1 MIPSLPK
8 PIKLF
13 IGALYS
19 DRNLLEKAMTDA
31 EDTFSPIDSVSKDFP
46 FTMTTYY
53 DAEMS
58 TPIFRRF
65 YSFKE
70 LVSPDILARAKLV
83 TNSIED
89 RYAFGKSRKVNLD
102 VGYMDYD
109 KIVLASA
116 KYGIHKISI
125 GSGIYADMAL
135 HYEKGNF
142 FPYQWAFMDFQSADY
157 QSFFFNMRTIYKR
170 QLKEFHTSE

>member
-8 PIKLF
+8 PVKLF

-19 DRNLLEKAMTDA
+19 DTILLEQAMTDA
-31 EDTFSPIDSVSKDFP
+31 GNAFSPVDSVSEDFS
-46 FTMTTYY
+46 FANTTYY
-53 DAEMS
+53 DIEMG
-58 TPIFRRF
+58 TPIYRRF
-65 YSFKE
+65 YSFEE
-70 LVSPDILARAKLV
+70 LVSPDILASAKLT
-83 TNSIED
+83 TNAIED
-89 RYAFGKSRKVNLD
+89 RYADGKNRKVNLD

-135 HYEKGNF
+135 HYEKGKF
-142 FPYQWAFMDFQSADY
+142 FPFPWAFMDFRSEKY
-157 QSFFFNMRTIYKR
+157 HPFFLSMRTIYKR
-170 QLKEFHTSE
+170 QLRGLQPSE

>member
-8 PIKLF
+8 PVKLF

-19 DRNLLEKAMTDA
+19 DIILLEKAITDA
-31 EDTFSPIDSVSKDFP
+31 GNAFSPIDSVSEDFL
-46 FTMTTYY
+46 FANTTYY
-53 DAEMS
+53 DVEMG

-70 LVSPDILARAKLV
+70 LISPDILASIKLA

-89 RYAFGKSRKVNLD
+89 QYADGKSRKVNLD

-116 KYGIHKISI
+116 KYGIHKVSI

-135 HYEKGNF
+135 HYEKGKF
-142 FPYQWAFMDFQSADY
+142 FPYLWAFMDFRSSAY
-157 QSFFFNMRTIYKR
+157 HSFFFRMRTIYKK
-170 QLKEFHTSE
+170 QLKEFLAS